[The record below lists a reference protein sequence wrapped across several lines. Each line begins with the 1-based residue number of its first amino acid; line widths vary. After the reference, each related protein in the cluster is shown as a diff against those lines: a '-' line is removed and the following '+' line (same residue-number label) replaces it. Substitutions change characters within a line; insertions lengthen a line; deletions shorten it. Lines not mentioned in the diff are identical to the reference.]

1 MGLGR
6 RGPSDEERPSSRS
19 RSKSE
24 EEEGSVSSSEGDG
37 ETERSLGYLPRFWFG
52 EPSSEL
58 WKKVFSGIALAGRK
72 PPETKAKLALAG
84 TRARDSF
91 RVGSFRLI

>member
-6 RGPSDEERPSSRS
+6 RGPSDEERPRQQQ
-19 RSKSE
+19 R
-24 EEEGSVSSSEGDG
+24 GRRGDG
-37 ETERSLGYLPRFWFG
+37 EKPWLPPAVLVR